1 MFHFDVPWNPS
12 RMEQRNGRI
21 DRKLQPNPVV
31 YCRYFFYTQRPEDKV
46 LAALVRK
53 TKTIREE
60 LGSLS
65 QVIDSKLDLLMKYGI
80 RRRDIDSLTS
90 EIESTD
96 MDQESRAAVEE
107 ELEASRKRKTEL
119 LEQIENL
126 STILEDSQ
134 EAIAFSKDHFRSAIS
149 CALQILGAEPLKPG
163 PDGSSREE
171 CVFPAMDQR
180 DGADPTWAETMDSLR
195 TPRKR
200 DQKFWEWRRTSPIR
214 PVVFEDPGVVT
225 DEVVQLHL
233 EQRVVQR
240 LLSRFTAQGFVHHDL
255 SRACLAHTADAVPRV
270 LLIGR
275 LSLYGP
281 GAAPSA

>member
-1 MFHFDVPWNPS
+1 TSLADERIKLYQGPTSRKDREEIKAAFNAPPSKHPVRILIATDAAREGLNLQAHCWNMFHFDVPWNPS

-80 RRRDIDSLTS
+80 RRRDIDALTS
-90 EIESTD
+90 EIESAD

-107 ELEASRKRKTEL
+107 ELEASRKRKTDL

-149 CALQILGAEPLKPG
+149 CA
-163 PDGSSREE
+163 
-171 CVFPAMDQR
+171 
-180 DGADPTWAETMDSLR
+180 
-195 TPRKR
+195 
-200 DQKFWEWRRTSPIR
+200 
-214 PVVFEDPGVVT
+214 
-225 DEVVQLHL
+225 
-233 EQRVVQR
+233 
-240 LLSRFTAQGFVHHDL
+240 
-255 SRACLAHTADAVPRV
+255 
-270 LLIGR
+270 
-275 LSLYGP
+275 
-281 GAAPSA
+281 